1 MQRLIILAIILHLA
15 QRSMAAGQ
23 TGSAP
28 FCLQTS
34 SGAKC
39 EYMTLGDCE
48 RARGDTSVAQC
59 ITQADAHGLTGLG
72 KPLVPGPTAP
82 SSGPR

>member
-1 MQRLIILAIILHLA
+1 MQRLVILTIILLLA
-15 QRSMAAGQ
+15 EGSIAAAQ

-39 EYMTLGDCE
+39 VYMTLGDCE
-48 RARGDTSVAQC
+48 RARGDTSVA
-59 ITQADAHGLTGLG
+59 
-72 KPLVPGPTAP
+72 
-82 SSGPR
+82 